1 MPDNEC
7 TRWPTKIG
15 SVRHPARQCMLVLI
29 VALLH
34 GSCAV
39 HPESLHLTADDP
51 VPDRQAEMPFS
62 MRGWTQTDLTALLIE
77 VQATLAHAAEAVP
90 VERSNEH
97 PMPR

>member
-1 MPDNEC
+1 LF
-7 TRWPTKIG
+7 G
-15 SVRHPARQCMLVLI
+15 
-29 VALLH
+29 LLLAS
-34 GSCAV
+34 GCRSNPNA
-39 HPESLHLTADDP
+39 
-51 VPDRQAEMPFS
+51 VPDRQAEMPIS